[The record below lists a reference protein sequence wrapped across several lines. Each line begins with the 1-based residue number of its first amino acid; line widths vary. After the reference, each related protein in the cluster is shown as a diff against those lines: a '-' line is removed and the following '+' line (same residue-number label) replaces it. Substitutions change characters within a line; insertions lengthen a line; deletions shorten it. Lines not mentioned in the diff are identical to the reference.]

1 MTAMLE
7 IPTTVPTT
15 ITAGDTVR
23 WRMVLNGYAPNVW
36 GLEFQF
42 ASAAGA
48 HTVTATADDDGTGYM
63 MHIPATDSASWKAGH
78 YTWRARVTK
87 DGDVYTVAEGLCT
100 VAPALTAGV
109 DARSPAR
116 RALDQIKEYL
126 ANPNSI
132 ACQSYTIK
140 GRSLAQYSLPEL
152 WQHHDRLVQ
161 EVARE
166 DARRNGK
173 TLGGRIYVGFKR

>member
-1 MTAMLE
+1 MLE
-7 IPTTVPTT
+7 TPTTEPTHL
-15 ITAGDTVR
+15 TAGDTVR
-23 WRMVLNGYAPNVW
+23 WRKQLPGYAPADW
-36 GLEFQF
+36 ELQYQF
-42 ASAAGA
+42 AHAQGVQTIMATPAADGLSFDIHITA
-48 HTVTATADDDGTGYM
+48 AATAVW
-63 MHIPATDSASWKAGH
+63 PAGP
-78 YTWRARVTK
+78 YTWRARVK
-87 DGDVYTVAEGLCT
+87 QGDDVYTVGEGLCT

-140 GRSLAQYSLPEL
+140 GRSLSQYPLPEL
-152 WQHHDRLVQ
+152 WQHHDRLVV
-161 EVARE
+161 EVSRE

-173 TLGGRIYVGFKR
+173 GMGGRIQVRFCR